1 MKYFRSISIYA
12 FVSFFGA
19 GINFFLM
26 PYLSH
31 FISPAEY
38 GILALINSF
47 VTILIPITGLVASGL
62 IAVEY
67 YKTQDKDEFASLF
80 SSIQVVPLIP
90 TMLWLVVTVVFS
102 RSLANFLEIPPNK
115 SYWLVISALL
125 AAFTIYYETLL
136 SYNVIEKQPGYYAL
150 FNVSRIL
157 IEVGLTIWFVSGL
170 KMSWEGRLLS
180 WLISSLMMFAIS
192 IFYFRKRGLFT
203 KRISWKYMN
212 ASIVF
217 GLPLILHTIGKFVI
231 NQSDR
236 IFIAKMVSLKEAGI
250 YNIGYQVGMVILLF
264 VNAIGNFYQP
274 FLYERLANLTDK
286 ARIEIIRMSYLLIL
300 GLLICLLLITFFSPL
315 FFDWLVSRN
324 YAEGVTYV
332 FWIGLS
338 YFFWGVYI
346 LFSGFIFYIQK
357 TRFLG
362 VLAVINV
369 LLNLVLNYF
378 FIGWLGALGAAYA
391 TCVSYFVIAIAV
403 IIEVSKHYPLPWLNL
418 KLILSRSEKIIV

>member
-90 TMLWLVVTVVFS
+90 TLLCLVATVVFS
-102 RSLANFLEIPPNK
+102 KSLANFLEIPPNK

-125 AAFTIYYETLL
+125 AVFTIYYETLL

-150 FNVSRIL
+150 FNISKLL

-170 KMSWEGRLLS
+170 KMGWEGRLLS
-180 WLISSLMMFAIS
+180 WLISSMIMFAIS
-192 IFYFRKRGLFT
+192 IFYFGRRGLFT

-212 ASIVF
+212 AGIVF
-217 GLPLILHTIGKFVI
+217 GLPLILHTIGKFVV

-250 YNIGYQVGMVILLF
+250 YNIGYQVGMVILLL
-264 VNAIGNFYQP
+264 VNAIANFYQP
-274 FLYERLANLTDK
+274 FLYERLANLTEK

-315 FFDWLVSRN
+315 FFDLLVSRN
-324 YAEGVTYV
+324 YAKGVIYV

-346 LFSGFIFYIQK
+346 LFAGFIFYLQK

-362 VLAVINV
+362 VLAVVNV
-369 LLNLVLNYF
+369 GLNLGLNYF
-378 FIGWLGALGAAYA
+378 FISWLGALGAAYA

-418 KLILSRSEKIIV
+418 KLILSRSKKIIV